1 MFLIIFTDR
10 AAIFEKGFIVERGF
24 IVSNGTMFAMHDVRT
39 ITGPEKS
46 HYKYYKRFKT
56 FAETS
61 AFDAKS
67 DIIYVLQL
75 DSKDNSLKIE
85 NMLNLEE
92 RTLASTV
99 NGKGIKKPHMYFE
112 TNLIFKNFFKNTNFT
127 LKVLIHSP

>member
-1 MFLIIFTDR
+1 MNLIYVLIIFTDR

-24 IVSNGTMFAMHDVRT
+24 IVSNGTVFAMHDVRT
-39 ITGPEKS
+39 ISGPEKS
-46 HYKYYKRFKT
+46 FYKYSKFFTT
-56 FAETS
+56 FAESS

-67 DIIYVLQL
+67 DIIYVL
-75 DSKDNSLKIE
+75 DSKDYSLKIE

-112 TNLIFKNFFKNTNFT
+112 TNLI
-127 LKVLIHSP
+127 